1 MFVPLRAPAV
11 EIQETLNAEG
21 RLTLLL
27 GRLATLMGD
36 NSVFTTGQSTG
47 KPPGRDSVAAAAA

>member
-27 GRLATLMGD
+27 GRLATLMGITPFHNWPVD
-36 NSVFTTGQSTG
+36 WKTAR
-47 KPPGRDSVAAAAA
+47 RDSVAAAAA